1 VTGAAA
7 SISVAPSAST
17 ITWGGTVVLTTRFA
31 ANGAN
36 RTFQLWGARD
46 NRNQANFA
54 LIATLTTNSSW
65 TSTFAYT
72 PVTNLYYKAVFAGA
86 SDLGSA
92 TSPEARVV
100 VRQISVLRPT
110 NSGATKTI
118 NRGTVITF
126 TTTVRPSRPELTPA
140 SVTYWVY
147 HKVSGV
153 WQPFYTRNVT
163 ADGAGLARFTWTF
176 SSSGSWYVRSMANP
190 TPYNAN
196 SVKSPVELYNVN

>member
-1 VTGAAA
+1 
-7 SISVAPSAST
+7 
-17 ITWGGTVVLTTRFA
+17 VVLTTRFA

-46 NRNQANFA
+46 NRSQANFA
-54 LIATLTTNSSW
+54 LIATLTTN
-65 TSTFAYT
+65 TSGYSTYAYT

-86 SDLGSA
+86 PDLGAA

-110 NSGATKTI
+110 NSGVTKTI

-140 SVTYWVY
+140 SVTFWVY
-147 HKVSGV
+147 QKVGST

-163 ADGAGLARFTWTF
+163 ADAAGLARFTWTF

-196 SVKSPVELYNVN
+196 SVKSPVEQYSVR